1 MLKVDFS
8 SLQKRF
14 DPLPDGI
21 YDVEII
27 KVELKTNKHSKGTH
41 LNWHLK
47 IIDEDILAECSSAVS
62 TRLFLITPL
71 KENAL
76 WKLKKFLKILDH
88 SFYGAIAEIDPERL
102 IGKQLKVK
110 VIQERYNNSLYNK
123 VIDFMRI

>member
-21 YDVEII
+21 YEVEII

-76 WKLKKFLKILDH
+76 WKLKKLLKILDH
-88 SFYGAIAEIDPERL
+88 SFYGANAEIDPERL